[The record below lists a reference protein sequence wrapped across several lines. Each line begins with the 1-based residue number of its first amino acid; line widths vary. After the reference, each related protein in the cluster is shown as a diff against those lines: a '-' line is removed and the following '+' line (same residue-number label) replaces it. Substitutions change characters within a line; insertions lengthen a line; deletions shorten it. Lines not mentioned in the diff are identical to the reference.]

1 MGFFADIFQVKADID
16 KKLIRI
22 SARVSEKAVFEYWL
36 RPSSLMPFVKAI
48 DFSEWRGTDHF
59 KAKITGR
66 EAILGVK
73 TSEGMTYF
81 KMSDSHLWVMRAQV
95 EAACYELGTI
105 DESEKALTVPAAVT
119 LDVLHR
125 MQNNLK
131 SSVEGLIRQQ
141 FEDFTGAIVGAV
153 EARLKAITPTASAA
167 QPAMKKAIDHSP
179 ADSPLFIPSNL
190 VSKDTVGET
199 HFNQT
204 SAEDNIEEAVE
215 ALKKLKTRRKQ

>member
-1 MGFFADIFQVKADID
+1 MGFFADIFRVKADTER
-16 KKLIRI
+16 KLIRL
-22 SARVSEKAVFEYWL
+22 SSRVSEKAVFEYWL
-36 RPSSLMPFVKAI
+36 RPASLLPFIKAV
-48 DFSEWRGTDHF
+48 DFSEWRGTESF
-59 KAKITGR
+59 KAKITAR

-95 EAACYELGTI
+95 EAACHELGTI

-141 FEDFTGAIVGAV
+141 FEAFTGAIVGAV
-153 EARLKAITPTASAA
+153 EARLKTITLTAPAVQPTL
-167 QPAMKKAIDHSP
+167 QEDIDHSP

-204 SAEDNIEEAVE
+204 SSEDNINEAVE
-215 ALKKLKTRRKQ
+215 ALKKLKTRRKP

>member
-1 MGFFADIFQVKADID
+1 MGFFADIFRVKADTG
-16 KKLIRI
+16 KKLIRL
-22 SARVSEKAVFEYWL
+22 SSRVSEKAVFEYWL
-36 RPSSLMPFVKAI
+36 RPASLLPFIKAV
-48 DFSEWRGTDHF
+48 DFSEWRGTESF

-95 EAACYELGTI
+95 EAACHELGTI
-105 DESEKALTVPAAVT
+105 EDSEKALTVPAAVT

-131 SSVEGLIRQQ
+131 SSVEDLIRQQ
-141 FEDFTGAIVGAV
+141 FEAFTGAIVGAV
-153 EARLKAITPTASAA
+153 EAKLKTVGVPTAPS
-167 QPAMKKAIDHSP
+167 SP
-179 ADSPLFIPSNL
+179 APKENEPIFIPSNL
-190 VSKDTVGET
+190 VPSDTVGET

-204 SAEDNIEEAVE
+204 SSEDNINEAVE
-215 ALKKLKTRRKQ
+215 ALKKLKTRRKP

>member
-1 MGFFADIFQVKADID
+1 MGFFADIFRVKADTE
-16 KKLIRI
+16 KKLIRL
-22 SARVSEKAVFEYWL
+22 SSRVSEKAVFEYWL
-36 RPSSLMPFVKAI
+36 RPASLLPFIKAV
-48 DFSEWRGTDHF
+48 DFSEWRGTESF

-95 EAACYELGTI
+95 EAACHELGTI
-105 DESEKALTVPAAVT
+105 EDSEKALTVPAAVT

-131 SSVEGLIRQQ
+131 SSVEDLIRQQ
-141 FEDFTGAIVGAV
+141 FEAFTGAIVGAV
-153 EARLKAITPTASAA
+153 EAKLKTVGAPTVSSLS
-167 QPAMKKAIDHSP
+167 SP
-179 ADSPLFIPSNL
+179 PKENEPIFIPSNL
-190 VSKDTVGET
+190 VPSDTVGET

-204 SAEDNIEEAVE
+204 SSEDNINEAVE
-215 ALKKLKTRRKQ
+215 ALKKLKTRRKP

>member
-1 MGFFADIFQVKADID
+1 MGFFADIFRVKADID
-16 KKLIRI
+16 KKLIRL

-36 RPSSLMPFVKAI
+36 RPSSLAAFVKAV

-105 DESEKALTVPAAVT
+105 EESDKALTVPATVT

-131 SSVEGLIRQQ
+131 SSVEDLIRQQ
-141 FEDFTGAIVGAV
+141 FEAFTGAIVGAV
-153 EARLKAITPTASAA
+153 EAKLKAVGTTAAPPPSVTPVTPSNN
-167 QPAMKKAIDHSP
+167 PI
-179 ADSPLFIPSNL
+179 FIPSNL
-190 VSKDTVGET
+190 VPTDSIGET

-204 SAEDNIEEAVE
+204 SSEDNINEAVE